1 MGMSAVK
8 SIAVLTSGGDSQGM
22 NAAVRSVVRS
32 ALFHGL
38 EVYAVQ
44 RGYAGLIN
52 DDIRRMDL
60 RSVGD
65 IIQRGGT
72 ILQTARCKEFLTP
85 EGQQKGADNL
95 RKRGIDGLVVIGGD
109 GSYQGANKLSKLG
122 IKTMGLPGTIDNDIP
137 FTDFTIGFDTAVSIV
152 VDAINKLRDT
162 MSSHERSSVVEVMG
176 RHCGDIAL
184 YAGLASGAETILVPE
199 VPYDLDEI
207 SQRMASNFQQ
217 GKRHSIVV
225 VAEGVGRGED
235 IAAEITKRNGIEPR
249 VTVLGH
255 IQRGGTPTHNDRILA
270 SRLGDFAVYKLI
282 EGESGKSCGVIKG
295 ELVLT
300 DIDTVVHTK
309 KDFDLNLYQLAKRL
323 SQ

>member
-1 MGMSAVK
+1 MTVK
-8 SIAVLTSGGDSQGM
+8 KIAVLTSGGDSQGM
-22 NAAVRSVVRS
+22 NAAVRAVVRS
-32 ALFHGL
+32 ALYYGL
-38 EVYAVQ
+38 EVYGVQ

-52 DDIRRMDL
+52 DDIRPMDL

-72 ILQTARCKEFLTP
+72 ILQTARCKEFTTP
-85 EGQQKGADNL
+85 EGQQLGAENL
-95 RKRGIDGLVVIGGD
+95 RRRGIDGLVVIGGD

-137 FTDFTIGFDTAVSIV
+137 YTDFTIGFDTAVSIV
-152 VDAINKLRDT
+152 VDAVNKLRDT

-184 YAGLASGAETILVPE
+184 YAGVASGAETILVPE
-199 VPYDLDEI
+199 VPFDLAEVAK
-207 SQRMASNFQQ
+207 RMTDNFKA
-217 GKRHSIVV
+217 GKRHSIIL
-225 VAEGVGRGED
+225 VAEGAGKAQDVADRIKEL
-235 IAAEITKRNGIEPR
+235 NGMEAR

-270 SRLGDFAVYKLI
+270 SRLGDFAVRRLLA
-282 EGESGKSCGVIKG
+282 GDSGKACGVIKG
-295 ELVLT
+295 ELVAT
-300 DIDTVVHTK
+300 DIDVVVNSK
-309 KDFDLNLYQLAKRL
+309 KTFNHELYDLALRL

>member
-1 MGMSAVK
+1 MMTAVK

-22 NAAVRSVVRS
+22 NAAVRAVVRS
-32 ALFHGL
+32 GL
-38 EVYAVQ
+38 YYGLKVYGVQ

-52 DDIRRMDL
+52 GDIREMDL

-72 ILQTARCKEFLTP
+72 ILQTARCNEFMSP
-85 EGQQKGADNL
+85 EGQMIAAENL
-95 RKRGIDGLVVIGGD
+95 RRRGIDGLVVIGGD
-109 GSYQGANKLSKLG
+109 GSYRGAHKLSKLG
-122 IKTMGLPGTIDNDIP
+122 IKTMALPGTIDNDIP
-137 FTDFTIGFDTAVSIV
+137 YTDFTIGFDTAVSIV

-199 VPYDLDEI
+199 VPIDLEEVAK
-207 SQRMASNFQQ
+207 RMKDNFNA
-217 GKRHSIVV
+217 GKRHSIIV
-225 VAEGVGRGED
+225 VAEGVGKAQDVADAIR
-235 IAAEITKRNGIEPR
+235 KLNGIEAR

-270 SRLGDFAVYKLI
+270 SRLGDYAVRKLL
-282 EGESGKSCGVIKG
+282 EGDSGKACGVIKG
-295 ELVLT
+295 ELVAT
-300 DIDTVVHTK
+300 DIDVVVNSK
-309 KDFDLNLYQLAKRL
+309 KPFNRELYELALRL

>member
-1 MGMSAVK
+1 MALQ

-32 ALFHGL
+32 AIHHGL
-38 EVYAVQ
+38 DIYGVE
-44 RGYAGLIN
+44 RGYHGLIY
-52 DDIRRMDL
+52 DEMRRMDL

-72 ILQTARCKEFLTP
+72 ILHSARCKEFMTE
-85 EGQQKGADNL
+85 EGQQLGADNL

-109 GSYQGANKLSKLG
+109 GSYRGANRLSKLG

-137 FTDFTIGFDTAVSIV
+137 YTDFSIGFDTAVSIV

-162 MSSHERSSVVEVMG
+162 MTSHERSSVVEVMG

-184 YAGLASGAETILVPE
+184 YAGLASGAEAILVPE
-199 VPYDLDEI
+199 VSAAVEDVA
-207 SQRMASNFQQ
+207 SRMKDNFEH
-217 GKRHSIVV
+217 GKRHSIII
-225 VAEGVGRGED
+225 VAEGAGNGHD
-235 IAAEITKRNGIEPR
+235 IAKQITAINGIESR

-255 IQRGGTPTHNDRILA
+255 IQRGGAPTHNDRILA
-270 SRLGDFAVYKLI
+270 SRLGDFAVLKLL
-282 EGESGKSCGVIKG
+282 EGESGKACGVIKG
-295 ELVLT
+295 DLIST
-300 DIDTVVHTK
+300 DIEKVVQAK
-309 KDFDLNLYQLAKRL
+309 KEFNMELYRLASRL

>member
-1 MGMSAVK
+1 MSAVK

-22 NAAVRSVVRS
+22 NAAVRAVVRS

-38 EVYAVQ
+38 DVYAVQ
-44 RGYAGLIN
+44 RGYYGLIH
-52 DDIRRMDL
+52 DDIRKMDL

-72 ILQTARCKEFLTP
+72 ILQTARCKEFLTE
-85 EGQQKGADNL
+85 EGRQVAVDNL
-95 RKRGIDGLVVIGGD
+95 RRRGIDGLVVVGGD
-109 GSYQGANKLSKLG
+109 GSYQGANKLSQLG

-162 MSSHERSSVVEVMG
+162 MTSHERSSVVEVMG

-184 YAGLASGAETILVPE
+184 YAGLASGAEAILVPE
-199 VPYDLDEI
+199 VPFSIDDI
-207 SQRMASNFQQ
+207 AARMKENFQH
-217 GKRHSIVV
+217 GKRHSIIL
-225 VAEGVGRGED
+225 VAEGVCSGSE
-235 IAAEITKRNGIEPR
+235 IARQITERSGIEPR

-270 SRLGDFAVYKLI
+270 SRLGDFAVRRLM
-282 EGESGKSCGVIKG
+282 EGDSGKACGIIKG
-295 ELVLT
+295 ECVT
-300 DIDTVVHTK
+300 TPIDQVVSMK
-309 KDFDLNLYQLAKRL
+309 KEFNMELYELALRL